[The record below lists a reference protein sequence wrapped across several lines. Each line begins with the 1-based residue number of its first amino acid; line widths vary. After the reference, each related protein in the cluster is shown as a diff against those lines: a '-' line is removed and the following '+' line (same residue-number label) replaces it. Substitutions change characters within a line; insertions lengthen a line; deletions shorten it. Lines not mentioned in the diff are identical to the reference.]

1 MDTAG
6 RMHARGG
13 RVYPCFLFAGK
24 MEPPAVLEER
34 KNILRKIF
42 QALRQSPMFSHYSV
56 EHIRD
61 SAIKSEQL
69 TYDRS
74 RTRQEYMQ
82 AMHAKLL
89 KIEKSY
95 VMNTEEIMRE
105 MAWKKQQRTKDHAA
119 GVAAGPEKYGP
130 VLQNNSALCREA
142 RDSLLQEKE
151 YSPAKKTGS
160 EFVPLGKMQPETGFS
175 FTFLGDDGKGGEKIG
190 SRLQPSSMSRGVT
203 SQVVQGPLHISEIQ
217 SPVEEGQGVS
227 MHQKSVFVPIAPFD
241 KQETIK
247 PVLETEHKPKRMQ
260 IIRTG
265 LSYVG
270 TPGAKILGLQHTV
283 GPDQGIV
290 PLVPMS
296 VLDDTSCR
304 SVRGR
309 DMLESLSGSAH
320 MQTPFYRPGGAAGS
334 TNTVTK
340 LNNSSFLAQN
350 ITGKKAQSSVPLPRT
365 EIAEQPEQ
373 DEEQE
378 EAADTQ
384 SSGPQKKAGTD
395 HELSLDEIE
404 CVEKEIESMQS
415 VLCAHRTLFVHGK
428 AQRKVLEELD
438 AVLRERIKKEKC
450 RDAEQIHGVLQQMKK
465 QVILLSNE
473 IQHYKTMPFRRRL
486 LRVSAAFL
494 YKMQEQP
501 EYRFFALDGR
511 MAQE

>member
-1 MDTAG
+1 
-6 RMHARGG
+6 
-13 RVYPCFLFAGK
+13 
-24 MEPPAVLEER
+24 MEPPAVPEER
-34 KNILRKIF
+34 KSILRKIF

-105 MAWKKQQRTKDHAA
+105 IAWKKQQRAKDLAA
-119 GVAAGPEKYGP
+119 GTATGLEKYGP
-130 VLQNNSALCREA
+130 ALQSSSALCREA
-142 RDSLLQEKE
+142 RDSLLQERDF
-151 YSPAKKTGS
+151 SPAKKTGS
-160 EFVPLGKMQPETGFS
+160 EFVPLGQMQPETGFS
-175 FTFLGDDGKGGEKIG
+175 FTFLGDDGKSGDQAGARI
-190 SRLQPSSMSRGVT
+190 QPSVT
-203 SQVVQGPLHISEIQ
+203 GRSVSPHRAQGGPQHFADIQGLSGEAQGPGLLQ
-217 SPVEEGQGVS
+217 KPV
-227 MHQKSVFVPIAPFD
+227 FAPMASFD
-241 KQETIK
+241 KQETVK
-247 PVLETEHKPKRMQ
+247 TVLETEHKPKRMQ

-265 LSYVG
+265 LSCVG
-270 TPGAKILGLQHTV
+270 SSGSKILGLQHTV

-296 VLDDTSCR
+296 VLDEAPCR
-304 SVRGR
+304 NVRGR
-309 DMLESLSGSAH
+309 DVLEPLSGPVHSQA
-320 MQTPFYRPGGAAGS
+320 PFFRPGGAAGS
-334 TNTVTK
+334 TSTATK
-340 LNNSSFLAQN
+340 LNNGAVLAQSAE
-350 ITGKKAQSSVPLPRT
+350 GKKAQTSTSPGPAP
-365 EIAEQPEQ
+365 AEKSLGE
-373 DEEQE
+373 DQE
-378 EAADTQ
+378 DA
-384 SSGPQKKAGTD
+384 SPIISPGPQKKTAD
-395 HELSLDEIE
+395 QDLSPEE
-404 CVEKEIESMQS
+404 VEGVEKEIESMQS
-415 VLCAHRTLFVHGK
+415 VLGAHRTLFVHGS

-438 AVLRERIKKEKC
+438 AVLRDRIHREKC
-450 RDAEQIHGVLQQMKK
+450 RDSEQIHGVLQQMKK
-465 QVILLSNE
+465 QVIILSNE